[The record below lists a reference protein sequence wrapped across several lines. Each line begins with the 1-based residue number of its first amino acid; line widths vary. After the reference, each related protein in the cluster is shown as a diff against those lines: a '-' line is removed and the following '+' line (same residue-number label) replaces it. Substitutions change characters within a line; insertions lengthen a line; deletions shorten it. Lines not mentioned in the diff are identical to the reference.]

1 MLDEIDYSINIL
13 TKGGI
18 ILYPTDTVWG
28 IGCDA
33 TNQSPVS
40 RIYKLKKRA
49 ETKSMIIL
57 VNDIDMLKEYVSNIP
72 ETVLDLI
79 KYFEQ
84 PTTIIYP
91 GIRNIAKSLISRDGS
106 SAIRIVKDEFC
117 KQLITLFG
125 KPIVSTSA
133 NFSGD
138 PTPLSFHK
146 ISEKIIQSVDY
157 VVRVGHDKI
166 NQLKPSTIIKLSK
179 NGEYEIIRQ

>member
-1 MLDEIDYSINIL
+1 MLEEIDYSINIL

-33 TNQSPVS
+33 TNQNAVN

-57 VNDIDMLKEYVSNIP
+57 VNDIDMLKEYVLNIP

-79 KYFEQ
+79 ECFDQ

-91 GIRNIAKSLISRDGS
+91 EVKNIPNNN
-106 SAIRIVKDEFC
+106 
-117 KQLITLFG
+117 TY
-125 KPIVSTSA
+125 
-133 NFSGD
+133 FSCNRYECFF
-138 PTPLSFHK
+138 PRLSH
-146 ISEKIIQSVDY
+146 
-157 VVRVGHDKI
+157 G
-166 NQLKPSTIIKLSK
+166 
-179 NGEYEIIRQ
+179 